1 MKVPSK
7 YVLTAAFAVLS
18 LVAAPLALAAD
29 LTDVGAIDQAAIGAM
44 PAFVSANSQLA
55 QFKAG
60 LDRQFAAAIKGAHS
74 ASDQQRIAQQFQ
86 QKLLDRQRAVMGP
99 LFARAQTAIASVSS
113 SKNLSVVVDKRI
125 VIFGGQDITK
135 NVVDLLNSPGAIV
148 PPVSTPPPS
157 EIGYVDQATIDQ
169 IPKLKSASEDFAK
182 YDNDQKTAARAQMAK
197 AKTDADRKAIFDSYN
212 KTVGAQRD
220 KVLKP
225 LVDQTQSAIAD
236 IAKKK
241 NLILVIDKG
250 DLIYGGTDITSDVQ
264 NALK

>member
-1 MKVPSK
+1 MKVPVK
-7 YVLTAAFAVLS
+7 HLLTAAFAAVS

-29 LTDVGAIDQAAIGAM
+29 LTDVGAIDQAAIGSM
-44 PAFVSANSQLA
+44 PAFRSANGQLA
-55 QFKAG
+55 QYKAG
-60 LDRQFAAAIKGAHS
+60 LDRQFAVAIKGAHS
-74 ASDQQRIAQQFQ
+74 AADQQRIAQSFQ
-86 QKLLDRQRAVMGP
+86 QKLADRQRAVMGP

-113 SKNLSVVVDKRI
+113 SKSLSVVVDKRI

-135 NVVDLLNSPGAIV
+135 NVMDLLSSPGAIV

-157 EIGYVDQATIDQ
+157 EIGYVDQAAIDQ
-169 IPKLKSASEDFAK
+169 IPKLKTASEDFGK
-182 YDNDQKTAARAQMAK
+182 YDNGQKVAARQQMAK
-197 AKTDADRKAIFDSYN
+197 AKTDADRKAIFDTYN

-225 LVDQTQSAIAD
+225 LVDQTQSVIAD

-264 NALK
+264 SALK